1 MNQNNPNS
9 LPRSSLAATNSQL
22 EHEEDGEEEFLKQ
35 NQMISQEIWKSDKSL
50 NCPTRTFKLLALF
63 SLYAFV
69 DSLTAFLRGNTRSSF
84 TFLPGFA
91 FYSLFFI
98 SFILNSAEMWAFFRI
113 WRVKNSRNASKLKTP
128 ILIFKTFLCFA
139 VCFKLPIFLYY
150 LTPFDLNNGFFA
162 FFFGVIRPV
171 SDIIISGSCLLV
183 AIRIRNILIK
193 NKPFYE
199 ASSFYVQMA

>member
-1 MNQNNPNS
+1 MNQTNPDS
-9 LPRSSLAATNSQL
+9 PSRSSLAAINSHL
-22 EHEEDGEEEFLKQ
+22 EHEEDVEEEFLKQ
-35 NQMISQEIWKSDKSL
+35 NEMISKEIWKSDKPL

-63 SLYAFV
+63 SLFGFI

-91 FYSLFFI
+91 FYPLFFI
-98 SFILNSAEMWAFFRI
+98 SFILNSAEMWAFFI
-113 WRVKNSRNASKLKTP
+113 VWKIKNSRNASKLKTP

-139 VCFKLPIFLYY
+139 VCFKLPIFVYY
-150 LTPFDLNNGFFA
+150 LIPIDLSNGFFA